1 MNLSPD
7 MARTLARLSALVAGG
22 VLIQLAVITQFRIF
36 GVVPDVI
43 PVLVVSIGLL
53 GGATM
58 GATTGFIAGFLIDL
72 ILIQTMGVS
81 SLLLTIGGYS
91 AGMLRELRDPVHP
104 LTNSAVGAAA
114 SVFFTIGF
122 GIVQFSLG
130 QPAPHFW
137 TMVWT
142 TLLSGI
148 YGALM
153 APLVFRAARWALM
166 PTLGRDDP
174 VRRRRR
180 ATIATGSVLA
190 NPTIN
195 QRSRRRAARMRKK
208 VIR

>member
-1 MNLSPD
+1 MNP
-7 MARTLARLSALVAGG
+7 APGTIKTLFRLTVLVGAS
-22 VLIQLAVITQFRIF
+22 VLVQLAVITQFRIF

-43 PVLVVSIGLL
+43 PVLVVSLGLL

-114 SVFFTIGF
+114 AVFFTVGF
-122 GIVQFSLG
+122 GVVQFSLG
-130 QPAPHFW
+130 QPAPEFW
-137 TMVWT
+137 SMLWT
-142 TLLSGI
+142 TLISGA

-153 APLVFRAARWALM
+153 APLIFRAARWALL

-174 VRRRRR
+174 YRRRRR
-180 ATIATGSVLA
+180 ATISSQSVLA
-190 NPTIN
+190 SPTIK
-195 QRSRRRAARMRKK
+195 QRSRRRAARQR
-208 VIR
+208 RRLS

>member
-1 MNLSPD
+1 MNLSPE
-7 MARTLARLSALVAGG
+7 MLRTFARLTVLVGGG
-22 VLIQLAVITQFRIF
+22 VMIQLAVITQFRIF
-36 GVVPDVI
+36 GVVPDII
-43 PVLVVSIGLL
+43 PVLVVSLGLL

-114 SVFFTIGF
+114 AVFFTVGF

-130 QPAPHFW
+130 QPAPEFW
-137 TMVWT
+137 SILWT
-142 TLLSGI
+142 TLLSGV

-153 APLVFRAARWALM
+153 APLIFRAARWALL

-180 ATIATGSVLA
+180 ATLSTGSVLA
-190 NPTIN
+190 SPTIN
-195 QRSRRRAARMRKK
+195 QRSRRRAARQRRKLS
-208 VIR
+208 